1 MKLRLIVL
9 GTAVAAAAVGT
20 LASRAFVLEAPPGN
34 IVSEAPMALAIPT
47 DSSGDPR
54 VVISGDTMSNMLP
67 AAFQPPEL
75 PAFEGA
81 EQDNLLALVQALAM
95 PRWEATVEAGDTLDV
110 LLSRADMDAQT
121 RTEVALALAVE
132 YDLRRLRP
140 GHLLSVGY
148 RPDGTPSVLTLA
160 VDEGVQIEVTI
171 DDTIVSRS
179 VTPSVSTVERAGQ
192 LEVNGSIYASLD
204 RGGVPARFAVDL
216 AQILGDTVDFRRDLK
231 GGESLNILWGQTV
244 LPDGS
249 EIGQPLMSYAAL
261 DLGDDQFEIVWSD
274 EESGRATVY
283 LNGEI
288 LRTVA
293 PPVEGARLSSVF
305 GQRKHPIYG
314 NMRMHT
320 GVDYAAAAGTPIA
333 ATAPGRVSFIGWRS
347 GYGRVVEIAH
357 GSDTM
362 TRYAHLSAVP
372 EGLAIGNRVV
382 AGETIGQ
389 VGETGTATAPN
400 LHYEVRVDGRPI
412 DPLGEDLLASA
423 EDTDAADATEILEK
437 TRTRFVTVLREDT

>member
-1 MKLRLIVL
+1 
-9 GTAVAAAAVGT
+9 
-20 LASRAFVLEAPPGN
+20 
-34 IVSEAPMALAIPT
+34 
-47 DSSGDPR
+47 
-54 VVISGDTMSNMLP
+54 
-67 AAFQPPEL
+67 
-75 PAFEGA
+75 
-81 EQDNLLALVQALAM
+81 
-95 PRWEATVEAGDTLDV
+95 
-110 LLSRADMDAQT
+110 
-121 RTEVALALAVE
+121 
-132 YDLRRLRP
+132 
-140 GHLLSVGY
+140 
-148 RPDGTPSVLTLA
+148 
-160 VDEGVQIEVTI
+160 VQIEVTLG
-171 DDTIVSRS
+171 DTIVGRT
-179 VTPSVSTVERAGQ
+179 VTPSASTVERAGQ

-216 AQILGDTVDFRRDLK
+216 AQILGDTVDFRRDLQ
-231 GGESLNILWGQTV
+231 GGESLNILWGQAV

-249 EIGQPLMSYAAL
+249 EIGQPQMSYAAL

-274 EESGRATVY
+274 EDSGRATVY

-412 DPLGEDLLASA
+412 DPLGEELLASA
-423 EDTDAADATEILEK
+423 EDTDAADATEILEE